1 MRLDRKR
8 LRGRFVLLAW
18 LSVCALTV
26 FMSMIGVT
34 FQVFDGVP
42 TEQIHAP

>member
-1 MRLDRKR
+1 MHPDRKR
-8 LRGRFVLLAW
+8 LRGLYVLLAC
-18 LSVCALTV
+18 SSAFVLTV
-26 FMSMIGVT
+26 SKLMIGVT